1 MSFFLFIHLNSL
13 IIAIN
18 TLLFFMLIMIIS
30 LRHPVYSD
38 KQGNISDL
46 F

>member
-18 TLLFFMLIMIIS
+18 TLLFFYADYDYFS
-30 LRHPVYSD
+30 SPS
-38 KQGNISDL
+38 GL

>member
-18 TLLFFMLIMIIS
+18 TLLFYADYDYFS
-30 LRHPVYSD
+30 SPS
-38 KQGNISDL
+38 GL

>member
-18 TLLFFMLIMIIS
+18 TPFFMLNMIIY
-30 LRHPVYSD
+30 LHHQVYSD